1 MRWQRVAET
10 TQNYNLT
17 CPAGTDYYN
26 IAVQNENMQKI
37 DRALAES
44 INVGAYV
51 GDGET
56 ERVINLSRTPKFV
69 LVIRNGSEMD
79 FRSENT
85 FHAGG
90 LAITGHPAQH
100 ADVFIEIVEG
110 GFRVM
115 HYPDGRSDSQIKL
128 CMNTTG
134 SCYSYIW
141 G

>member
-1 MRWQRVAET
+1 MAET

-17 CPAGTDYYN
+17 CPAAEDYYSV
-26 IAVQNENMQKI
+26 AVQNENMQKI

-56 ERVINLSRTPKFV
+56 ERVIPLSRTPKFV
-69 LVIRNGSEMD
+69 LVMRNGSEMD
-79 FRSENT
+79 FRAENT
-85 FHAGG
+85 FHTGG

-100 ADVFIEIVEG
+100 ADVYIEIVEG
-110 GFRVM
+110 GFRVL
-115 HYPDGRSDSQIKL
+115 HYPEGNSSSAVRIS
-128 CMNTTG
+128 MNTTG
-134 SCYSYIW
+134 SRYSYIW